1 MIILNVTKK
10 EHIMK
15 KIEELSTFDRMMQSP
30 DFKAKFAA
38 GYQKFLLSEL
48 LISTMKND
56 HTIAQLYK

>member
-1 MIILNVTKK
+1 MLKK
-10 EHIMK
+10 EDFMK
-15 KIEELSTFDRMMQSP
+15 KIDQLSTLDRMMQNP
-30 DFKAKFAA
+30 DFKAKFTA